1 MRRPRATPA
10 CFVLLELLL
19 GIVILGV
26 TLVAIL
32 AAFIQVMDGVR
43 DRQILETAM
52 HLAESMMADF
62 ELEPPAEGRAEG
74 SFADDPRLGDAF
86 EDYSWEYQVEPFEP
100 RYRDVPRRLMQDIEL
115 VHEIDLRIYHAQ
127 ERRRGDRW
135 LVARVQTYLVE
146 PTTFT
151 DDAIFQNQVF

>member
-1 MRRPRATPA
+1 MAAGRATPRS
-10 CFVLLELLL
+10 FVLLELLL

-32 AAFIQVMDGVR
+32 AAFIRVMDGVR
-43 DRQILETAM
+43 DRQVMETAM
-52 HLAESMMADF
+52 YLAEGMLADM

-74 SFADDPRLGDAF
+74 SFSEDPRIGDAF
-86 EDYSWEYQVEPFEP
+86 EGFSWEYRVKAFEP
-100 RYRDVPRRLMQDIEL
+100 RYRDAPRRLLQDPEM
-115 VHEIDLRIYHAQ
+115 VHELDLRIYHGQ

-135 LVARVQTYLVE
+135 LVTRVQTYLVE